1 MEGNKK
7 EVLTMLQEM
16 GFTEDRANRA
26 YIKAE
31 IKTVEGILNIIES
44 VPEEAPKQ

>member
-1 MEGNKK
+1 MQQ
-7 EVLTMLQEM
+7 VVTMLKEM

-26 YIKAE
+26 FSQAE
-31 IKTVEGILNIIES
+31 IKTVEGVLNIIES

>member
-1 MEGNKK
+1 MQQ
-7 EVLTMLQEM
+7 VVTMLKEM

-26 YIKAE
+26 FAKAE
-31 IKTVEGILNIIES
+31 IKTVEGVLNIIES